1 MSCLLNLK
9 VWLISCAMLLGL
21 AQPAAANPFDEAV
34 AAYRAG
40 DLVSSAALFE
50 GLLDDVESRTA
61 RGPIFYNLGNIHFRQ
76 GEFMRAVAAYTAAVE
91 AMPRSQTAW
100 DNLELARS
108 RAGLDPADKGDFA
121 ATVKRLVMVLSP
133 AELAW
138 IGWGLIGLLAIG
150 LLVEML
156 RGGPGLRALIGV
168 VLVLIAFDL
177 AWMDVASARLSAAPA
192 MVVSGG
198 AVPLYAEPNV
208 DYALGLKVSAGERV
222 RVVDR
227 LGAPGVRGAW
237 VKVAGEEGTGW
248 IKDSDLV
255 SWSMRSL

>member
-1 MSCLLNLK
+1 VSCLLNLK

-177 AWMDVASARLSAAPA
+177 AWMDVASARLSAGSRCTPSPTLTTRWASRSRRASASAWWIAWVRPACAAHGSKWPAKKAPA
-192 MVVSGG
+192 GSRT
-198 AVPLYAEPNV
+198 AIL
-208 DYALGLKVSAGERV
+208 
-222 RVVDR
+222 
-227 LGAPGVRGAW
+227 
-237 VKVAGEEGTGW
+237 
-248 IKDSDLV
+248 
-255 SWSMRSL
+255 